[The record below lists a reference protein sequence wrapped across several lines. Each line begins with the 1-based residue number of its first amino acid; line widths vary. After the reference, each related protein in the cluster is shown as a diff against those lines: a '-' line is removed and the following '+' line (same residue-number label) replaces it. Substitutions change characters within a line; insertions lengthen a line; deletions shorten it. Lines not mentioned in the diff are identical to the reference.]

1 MRKSRSWD
9 ILSRSTLGAMS
20 LGLTL
25 ALCPMD
31 IAHGAPGPTYTPA
44 DNRAMAARVAAS
56 VSGTVIS
63 HTSQNIRSA
72 PDTQSE
78 IVGSV
83 PSGGTVSIACQV
95 EGEII
100 GGNPL
105 WYLLSNGSGWMS
117 AHFIV
122 TQGSV
127 PFCEGGVGSTGPTGP
142 TGPMGPTGP
151 TGAHGSTGPT
161 GPTGATGLTGA
172 TGPAGANGATGATG
186 ATGPTG
192 ATGLQGA
199 TGATGPTGP
208 TGAHGSTGPTGPTGA
223 TGATGLTG
231 ATGPAGANGATGA
244 TGATGPTGATG

>member
-44 DNRAMAARVAAS
+44 DNRAMASRVAAS

-63 HTSQNIRSA
+63 QTSQNIRSA
-72 PDTQSE
+72 PATQST

-95 EGEII
+95 EGEIV

-117 AHFIV
+117 ARYIA

-127 PFCEGGVGSTGPTGP
+127 PFCEGGPGSPGQTGP

-151 TGAHGSTGPT
+151 TGANGS
-161 GPTGATGLTGA
+161 
-172 TGPAGANGATGATG
+172 
-186 ATGPTG
+186 TGPTG

-199 TGATGPTGP
+199 TGATGAS
-208 TGAHGSTGPTGPTGA
+208 GAN
-223 TGATGLTG
+223 
-231 ATGPAGANGATGA
+231 GANGATGA
-244 TGATGPTGATG
+244 TGPAGPTGATGLQGATGPGGRLLTAAPVRPVTGHTVGSRHGRPEQRFRA

>member
-44 DNRAMAARVAAS
+44 DNRAMASRVAAS

-63 HTSQNIRSA
+63 QTSQNIRSA
-72 PDTQSE
+72 PATQST

-95 EGEII
+95 EGEIV

-117 AHFIV
+117 ARYIA

-127 PFCEGGVGSTGPTGP
+127 PFCEGGPGSPGQTGP

-151 TGAHGSTGPT
+151 TGAKGSTGST

-186 ATGPTG
+186 PAGPTGATGLQGATGATGASGANGANGATGATGPMGPTGPTG

-199 TGATGPTGP
+199 TGATGASGAV
-208 TGAHGSTGPTGPTGA
+208 GAHGPTGPT
-223 TGATGLTG
+223 
-231 ATGPAGANGATGA
+231 
-244 TGATGPTGATG
+244 